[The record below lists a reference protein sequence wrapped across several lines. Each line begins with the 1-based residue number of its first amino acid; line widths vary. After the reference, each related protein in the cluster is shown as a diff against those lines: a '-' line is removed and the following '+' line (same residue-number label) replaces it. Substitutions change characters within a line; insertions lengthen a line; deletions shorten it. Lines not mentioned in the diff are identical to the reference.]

1 LTSRPLRIVF
11 AGTPDFSVP
20 ALDALHAAGHSLVAV
35 YTQPDRPAG
44 RGRTMTASPVKQRAL
59 ALGLPVEQPATL
71 RHPEAAARLAGFAP
85 DLMVVVAYGLILPQ
99 PILDVPWLGCLNIHA
114 SLLPRWRGAAP
125 IQRAILAGD
134 LRTGI
139 TIMKMDAGLDTG
151 PMLLGRETAIGR
163 GETGG
168 QLHDRLARLG
178 AEAVVTAIEEWTAGR
193 LVPQPQPAEGATY
206 AAKLRKDEA
215 VIDWTRPAAE
225 LERLVLAFNPWP
237 VAETCWR
244 GQQLRVWRAAC
255 RADAPP
261 GGARPGK
268 VIEAADGRILVA
280 TGLGTLRLDT
290 LQLPGRKPTAAA
302 DFLKANALAGCQLG
316 QTDG

>member
-1 LTSRPLRIVF
+1 
-11 AGTPDFSVP
+11 
-20 ALDALHAAGHSLVAV
+20 
-35 YTQPDRPAG
+35 
-44 RGRTMTASPVKQRAL
+44 
-59 ALGLPVEQPATL
+59 
-71 RHPEAAARLAGFAP
+71 
-85 DLMVVVAYGLILPQ
+85 
-99 PILDVPWLGCLNIHA
+99 
-114 SLLPRWRGAAP
+114 
-125 IQRAILAGD
+125 
-134 LRTGI
+134 
-139 TIMKMDAGLDTG
+139 
-151 PMLLGRETAIGR
+151 
-163 GETGG
+163 
-168 QLHDRLARLG
+168 
-178 AEAVVTAIEEWTAGR
+178 
-193 LVPQPQPAEGATY
+193 
-206 AAKLRKDEA
+206 
-215 VIDWTRPAAE
+215 
-225 LERLVLAFNPWP
+225 